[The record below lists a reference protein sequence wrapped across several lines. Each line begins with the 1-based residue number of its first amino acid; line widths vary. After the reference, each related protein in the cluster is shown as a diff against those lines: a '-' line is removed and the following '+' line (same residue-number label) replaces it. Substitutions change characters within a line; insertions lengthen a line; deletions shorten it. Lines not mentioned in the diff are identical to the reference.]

1 MSQSGAGVGTMS
13 HKCGKYESEWS
24 ECEKKRKESV
34 WIVTNPSQEW
44 REQEED
50 KIGGMPPKAVTPVDV
65 SLRPIWDDL
74 LYLPQWMDTEVTV
87 GVANVRL
94 VDQELYI
101 ITKFLVEMQ

>member
-1 MSQSGAGVGTMS
+1 MSKWSIIVDVGTQVPDEF
-13 HKCGKYESEWS
+13 HFLCD
-24 ECEKKRKESV
+24 
-34 WIVTNPSQEW
+34 PSQEC
-44 REQEED
+44 REWEEE
-50 KIGGMPPKAVTPVDV
+50 KIGGMPPKAVTPVNV

-87 GVANVRL
+87 GMANVRL